1 LWRLDDTWYMDA
13 GMFCIGSIYCMYFED
28 CENGQC
34 DGGQCVGWWQ
44 ACIRREMCGAISNCY
59 NGGWCV

>member
-1 LWRLDDTWYMDA
+1 MDA